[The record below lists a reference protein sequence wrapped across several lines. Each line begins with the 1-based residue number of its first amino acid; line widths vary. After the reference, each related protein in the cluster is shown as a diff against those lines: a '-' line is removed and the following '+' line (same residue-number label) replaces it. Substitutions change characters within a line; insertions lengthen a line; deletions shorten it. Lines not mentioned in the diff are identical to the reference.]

1 MFVEF
6 YFGAIFRIIYVVVW
20 GDFHDIFCLIVAGL
34 EKTILEFSGPSWAFL
49 AGLS

>member
-1 MFVEF
+1 M
-6 YFGAIFRIIYVVVW
+6 IDVVVW

>member
-1 MFVEF
+1 M
-6 YFGAIFRIIYVVVW
+6 IFRIIDVVVW
-20 GDFHDIFCLIVAGL
+20 GDFHDICCLTVAGL